1 MVSDPVAQGAAVRGA
16 AAPRRKT
23 NRLSP
28 LTTYAWSVAALGL
41 AVLALVVLLSP
52 VGVSLARHPVP
63 LVALVIA
70 LVVSELTAVPVTRRD
85 NTVSATTISTTFAVA
100 LIVVGPLWLVMVTQV
115 FAGALDDLR
124 GRRRLVQVA
133 FNAGQYALS
142 LLAARA
148 VFSWASGHE
157 LLGGFQSFDGSTL
170 VPALVAGLT
179 FGLVNHLLVS
189 IIAALATGQRIVPTV
204 RHDVVFQ
211 LETSGVLVALG
222 PIAAV
227 LANVS
232 VLMLPLLVLPVL
244 AVRRTALLAATREH
258 QSLHDPLTG
267 LGNRTL
273 FRGAVE
279 RAIARQH
286 ERGVAVLLLDLDHFK
301 DVNDTL
307 GHHVG
312 DDLLCEVSARL
323 SAAAAEPGL
332 DATVAR
338 LGGDEFA
345 VVLSSAEPLAAA
357 QALAARVLHDLSRP
371 VEVAQTRLA
380 VQASIGITT
389 SEAAPLEDVHS
400 ALKKADIAM
409 YEAKGER
416 ARACVHV
423 PGSDSRS
430 VGRLM
435 LLPQLREAIDA
446 GQLVVDYQPQ
456 SDARTGDL
464 VAVEALVRWNHPEL
478 GRLEPAAFIDLAESA
493 GLIAPITTY
502 VLESALGELARWRSG
517 GWEGSIAVNLS
528 ARQLSD
534 LNLPS
539 HVGSLLELS
548 GVPASCL
555 TVEVTESSLMADP
568 RAAQRILAEL
578 RAMGVQLSIDD
589 FGTGYSSLVLLQ
601 RLRVDELKIDRSF
614 VAELAPGSHDEV
626 LVRSIVELGHNLS
639 LRVVAEGVESAAAA
653 AHLRRLG
660 VDVLQGHLVGRPRG
674 AAATGEAVLGVRR
687 ARGAALHETRAAAD
701 RRGGAPCSS

>member
-1 MVSDPVAQGAAVRGA
+1 MVSDPVAQGAAASRA
-16 AAPRRKT
+16 AAPRRFS
-23 NRLSP
+23 RSDLSLP
-28 LTTYAWSVAALGL
+28 VYAWSVGAAGLGL
-41 AVLALVVLLSP
+41 LGAVVVMSP
-52 VGVSLARHPVP
+52 VGESVARHPVP
-63 LVALVIA
+63 LVALVVA
-70 LVVSELTAVPVTRRD
+70 LIISELTSVPVARRD
-85 NTVSATTISTTFAVA
+85 STISATTISTTFAVA
-100 LIVVGPLWLVMVTQV
+100 LLMVGPLWLVMAAQV
-115 FAGALDDLR
+115 LAGAVDDVR
-124 GRRRLVQVA
+124 GRRRPVQVA
-133 FNAGQYALS
+133 FNAGQYATS
-142 LLAARA
+142 LFVARA
-148 VFSWASGHE
+148 VFSWTSGHAF
-157 LLGGFQSFDGSTL
+157 LGGFRAFDGSTL
-170 VPALVAGLT
+170 LAGLLAGLT
-179 FGLVNHLLVS
+179 FGVVNHVLVS
-189 IIAALATGQRIVPTV
+189 VVAALATGQRVTSTV
-204 RHDVVFQ
+204 GSDVLFQ
-211 LETSGVLVALG
+211 FETSGVLVALG

-227 LANVS
+227 IVDVS
-232 VLMLPLLVLPVL
+232 PFMLPLLVLPVL

-323 SAAAAEPGL
+323 SAAAAEPSLG
-332 DATVAR
+332 ATVAR

-345 VVLSSAEPLAAA
+345 VVLSCPQPLAAA
-357 QALAARVLHDLSRP
+357 QALASRLLGDLSQP
-371 VEVAQTRLA
+371 VEVAHTRLS

-389 SEAAPLEDVHS
+389 SEASPLEDVHS
-400 ALKKADIAM
+400 ALKQADIAM

-423 PGSDSRS
+423 PGTDSGS

-456 SDARTGDL
+456 CDARSGDV
-464 VAVEALVRWNHPEL
+464 VAVEALVRWDHPEM

-502 VLESALGELARWRSG
+502 VLESALGELARWRSR
-517 GWEGSIAVNLS
+517 GWGGSIAVNLS

-539 HVGSLLELS
+539 HVGSLLELA
-548 GVPASCL
+548 GVPACCL

-568 RAAQRILAEL
+568 RAAKRILAEL

-601 RLRVDELKIDRSF
+601 QLRVDELKIDRSF
-614 VAELAPGSHDEV
+614 VTDLTPGSHDEV
-626 LVRSIVELGHNLS
+626 LVRSIVELGHNLA
-639 LRVVAEGVESAAAA
+639 LRVVAEGVESSSIAR
-653 AHLRRLG
+653 HLRRLG
-660 VDVLQGHLVGRPRG
+660 VDVLQGHHVGRPLDPSATT
-674 AAATGEAVLGVRR
+674 AAI
-687 ARGAALHETRAAAD
+687 AAAD
-701 RRGGAPCSS
+701 RSTADR

>member
-1 MVSDPVAQGAAVRGA
+1 MVSDPVAQGAAVQRA
-16 AAPRRKT
+16 AAPRRT
-23 NRLSP
+23 RPRLTA
-28 LTTYAWSVAALGL
+28 LQVYASAVAVAGL
-41 AVLALVVLLSP
+41 SLS
-52 VGVSLARHPVP
+52 A
-63 LVALVIA
+63 VALVLGTPLVHVRASPWVLSGLALA
-70 LVVSELTAVPVTRRD
+70 LVVSELTSVPVTRRD
-85 NTVSATTISTTFAVA
+85 HTASPVTISTSFAVA
-100 LIVVGPLWLVMVTQV
+100 MVVLGPLSLVIAVQLAAV
-115 FAGALDDLR
+115 LLDDVR
-124 GRRRLVQVA
+124 GRRRPLQVL
-133 FNAGQYALS
+133 FNMGQYALS
-142 LLAARA
+142 LWAARL
-148 VFSWASGHE
+148 VFCLLSGEPLLRAYAE
-157 LLGGFQSFDGSTL
+157 LTPDRVL
-170 VPALVAGLT
+170 PALVAGIAFALVND
-179 FGLVNHLLVS
+179 GLVSVV
-189 IIAALATGQRIVPTV
+189 AALATGQRILTMLKD
-204 RHDVVFQ
+204 DVVFKI
-211 LETSGVLVALG
+211 ETSGVLVGLG
-222 PIAAV
+222 PVAAL
-227 LANVS
+227 LAQFAVF
-232 VLMLPLLVLPVL
+232 MLPLLLLPVL

-279 RAIARQH
+279 RAIAHQH

-323 SAAAAEPGL
+323 RAAATEPGL

-345 VVLSSAEPLAAA
+345 VVLSSAEPLVAA
-357 QALAARVLHDLSRP
+357 QALAARVLRDLSRP
-371 VEVAQTRLA
+371 VEVAQTRLS

-400 ALKKADIAM
+400 ALKQADIAM
-409 YEAKGER
+409 YEAKDER

-423 PGSDSRS
+423 PGTDSRS

-456 SDARTGDL
+456 SDARTGDV

-568 RAAQRILAEL
+568 RAAKRILTEL

-601 RLRVDELKIDRSF
+601 QLRVDELKIDRSF

-626 LVRSIVELGHNLS
+626 LVRSIVDLGHNLS

-674 AAATGEAVLGVRR
+674 AAATGEVVRGSR
-687 ARGAALHETRAAAD
+687 PHRPAAPVQVRPGGE